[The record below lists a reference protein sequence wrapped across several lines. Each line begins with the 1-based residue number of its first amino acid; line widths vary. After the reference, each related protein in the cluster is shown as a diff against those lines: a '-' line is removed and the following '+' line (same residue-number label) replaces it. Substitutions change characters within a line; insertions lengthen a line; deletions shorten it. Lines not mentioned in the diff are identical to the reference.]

1 MKTVGIAIPCYNE
14 GNSILELVEKCEATS
29 SPYVKFLIVN
39 NGSTDNTLTV
49 LSQLSLPPNVEVL
62 HIQENRGYGFGI
74 LQGLKT
80 LDTDFVGWTHA
91 DLQTDPSDVLL
102 FLPCIDDGAEFMK
115 GLRVGRPFLDRFF
128 TGGMSAIV
136 SVMFASKIR
145 DVNAQPTIF
154 DKRLLNYWSNPPK
167 DFALDL
173 YAYLI
178 AVKMKCNIQRKRVF
192 FGPRKWGKSH
202 WNSNLFARIRFI
214 KRTLKFALKL
224 RWEMW

>member
-14 GNSILELVEKCEATS
+14 GNSISELVKKCEATS
-29 SPYVKFLIVN
+29 NSRIKFLIVN
-39 NGSTDNTLTV
+39 NGSTDSTLNV
-49 LSQLSLPPNVEVL
+49 LSQLSLPPNIAVL
-62 HIQENRGYGFGI
+62 HIQENKGYGFGI
-74 LQGLKT
+74 LEGLKT
-80 LDTDFVGWTHA
+80 LNTDFVGWTHA
-91 DLQTDPSDVLL
+91 DLQTDPSDVLS
-102 FLPCIDDGAEFMK
+102 FLPCIDNGAEFMK
-115 GLRVGRPFLDRFF
+115 GLRVGRPLLDRFF

-136 SVMFASKIR
+136 SVMFMNKIR

-154 DKRLLNYWSNPPK
+154 DKRLMNYWSNPPK

-192 FGPRKWGKSH
+192 FGPRKWGNSH
-202 WNSNLFARIRFI
+202 WNIDLFARIRFI

-224 RWEMW
+224 RLEVR